1 MKYGK
6 IFFREGLK
14 MVIVVDEKESVAS
27 HDMNYTAKIMSDR
40 SLWVPGYQSWQIE
53 GACSCPRFSHS
64 IVKLC

>member
-1 MKYGK
+1 
-6 IFFREGLK
+6 